1 MNALNTITFTT
12 RETYKAWMAEWK
24 AQHAKLIADIRA
36 TKNEIKNANRNIDG
50 GRNVGQIWA
59 AYSKLRTLHND
70 LYQSLTLRA
79 QAKVEGN
86 RQYHEQKAIAA

>member
-24 AQHAKLIADIRA
+24 AQHAKLLAVIRA
-36 TKNEIKNANRNIDG
+36 AKNEIKNANRD
-50 GRNVGQIWA
+50 RNQARIWA
-59 AYSKLRTLHND
+59 AYGALGRLHHD

-79 QAKVEGN
+79 QAKAEGN
-86 RQYHEQKAIAA
+86 RQYHEQKAVAA